1 MHSFVLCF
9 LNFVFSSVIKVGE
22 LINPGILDGVSILSV
37 VGQHNEVVGGIPIRP
52 AHVSVVL
59 EDEIVMTNSRSWPDA
74 LVVVFGLL
82 YSLHLNYP
90 KALGSTFEF
99 MQKVFLNLDDGKL
112 KPKLLALKN
121 ELLA

>member
-9 LNFVFSSVIKVGE
+9 LNLVFSSVIKVGE
-22 LINPGILDGVSILSV
+22 LSNPGILDGVSILSV

-90 KALGSTFEF
+90 KALGSTSAESLPEPRRWKAEA
-99 MQKVFLNLDDGKL
+99 QAASAEK
-112 KPKLLALKN
+112 
-121 ELLA
+121 